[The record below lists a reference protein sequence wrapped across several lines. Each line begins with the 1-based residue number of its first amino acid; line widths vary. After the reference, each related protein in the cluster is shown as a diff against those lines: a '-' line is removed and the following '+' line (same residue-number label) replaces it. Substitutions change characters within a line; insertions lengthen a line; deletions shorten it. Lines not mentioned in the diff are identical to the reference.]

1 MMAMVMARFKIG
13 TRVFAGFGLILLALV
28 FVSFEGWSELG
39 KAELSFSRY
48 ADISGNTVR
57 NQGIESDVNALR
69 RNVLIYANSGDEK
82 ALARIRDLA
91 KTLRDEMKASFEST
105 AHPER
110 KENLRKMQGI
120 FEAYAKNFD
129 HAVELRHKR
138 DELVNERMNPIGAKA
153 RTNLTE
159 IIKTAMADKD
169 YEAAAMAG
177 VAQENLMLARLNAVR
192 FLANNDPKLIETAIG
207 QIEKFQK
214 DMNTLVNRL
223 HNPTR
228 LKLAQETEALSK
240 DYLGAFK
247 DASAAVLERNTLINK
262 TMAEEATH
270 FAELIET
277 TMVSQK
283 KSLAEILTASEKEI
297 QFGQTSALTI
307 SAISIALGILFAW
320 LIASGITKPVN
331 GMTNAMTKLA
341 NGDKTTSIPSTENK
355 DELGSMAKAVL
366 VFKENMIKA
375 EELAAQQEELKRQAE
390 IEKRQAIND
399 MADNFEKSVMG
410 IVNSVSSSATEL
422 QASAQSLSSVA
433 EQTQRQSTAVSAAS
447 EQASTNVQT
456 VASAAEELASSIK
469 EIGRQVEQSSKV
481 SGGAVAEAQKVN
493 TMVEGLAQAAN
504 KIGEVVNLINDIA
517 SQTNL
522 LALNATIEAAR
533 AGDAGKGFAVV
544 ASEVKN
550 LANQTA
556 KATEEI
562 ASQITSVQDAT
573 KESVTAIKG
582 ITATITQISEIS
594 AAIASAVEEQG
605 AATGEISRNVQQAAA
620 GTQEV
625 TSNISGVLQAS
636 TETGHASSQ
645 VLEAATGLSEQ
656 AEHLKE
662 DVNRFIAHLRA
673 A

>member
-1 MMAMVMARFKIG
+1 MIANLMARFRIG
-13 TRVFAGFGLILLALV
+13 VRIYFGFLIILVLLGVVAAVGFKGLVDGTGAFNAYARTSENALRV
-28 FVSFEGWSELG
+28 
-39 KAELSFSRY
+39 
-48 ADISGNTVR
+48 
-57 NQGIESDVNALR
+57 QGIEAVFTDLR
-69 RNVLIYANSGDEK
+69 RNVLGFTTTGEERFLKRIAEVQNALHHEIDTALK
-82 ALARIRDLA
+82 A
-91 KTLRDEMKASFEST
+91 TSN
-105 AHPER
+105 PER
-110 KENLRKMQGI
+110 KAKLDKIAAMLRDYEKNLGRVIEDRKTR
-120 FEAYAKNFD
+120 D
-129 HAVELRHKR
+129 H
-138 DELVNERMNPIGAKA
+138 LVNDEMNVRGAKA
-153 RTNLTE
+153 RKELSDVVHSA
-159 IIKTAMADKD
+159 KADGD
-169 YEAAAMAG
+169 LEAALL
-177 VAQENLMLARLNAVR
+177 VAEAEEALMLGRLNALR
-192 FLANNDPKLIETAIG
+192 FLANPSLDYAKEAEKQIG
-207 QIEKFQK
+207 LFAEEAEA
-214 DMNTLVNRL
+214 LVKRL
-223 HNPTR
+223 RNPTR
-228 LKLAQETEALSK
+228 KKLAEEAEHEALAYK
-240 DYLGAFK
+240 KAFGEVVK
-247 DASAAVLERNTLINK
+247 IVLEIDQLVNK
-262 TMAEEATH
+262 TMAGEA
-270 FAELIET
+270 AEIA
-277 TMVSQK
+277 K
-283 KSLAEILTASEKEI
+283 LAEETKDSQLHTLADLLKETI
-297 QFGQTSALTI
+297 ADFTGDEQVMAITSVAALVI
-307 SAISIALGILFAW
+307 GLLLAW
-320 LIASGITKPVN
+320 LIASGITKPVM

-341 NGDKTTSIPSTENK
+341 GGDKTTAIPSTENK
-355 DELGSMAKAVL
+355 DEIGSMAKAVL

-375 EELAAQQEELKRQAE
+375 EELQAQQEELKKQAE
-390 IEKRQAIND
+390 IEKRRAIND

-481 SGGAVAEAQKVN
+481 SGSAVAEAQKVN
-493 TMVEGLAQAAN
+493 MMVEGLAQAAN

-573 KESVTAIKG
+573 KVSVTAIKG
-582 ITATITQISEIS
+582 ITATISQISEIS

-636 TETGHASSQ
+636 TETGRASSQ
-645 VLEAATGLSEQ
+645 VLDAATGLSQQ

-662 DVNRFIAHLRA
+662 DVNRFISHLRA